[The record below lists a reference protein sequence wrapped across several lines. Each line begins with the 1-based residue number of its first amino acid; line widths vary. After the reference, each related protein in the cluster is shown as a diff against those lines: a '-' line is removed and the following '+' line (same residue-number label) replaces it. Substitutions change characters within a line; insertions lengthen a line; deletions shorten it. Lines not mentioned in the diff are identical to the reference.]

1 MSLLINIDVCV
12 CMCVYKIFLELIIQ
26 KYSFSKPKEFP
37 PSLKTLHITGTQS
50 CEEIEELAEPL
61 QLLHDKND

>member
-1 MSLLINIDVCV
+1 
-12 CMCVYKIFLELIIQ
+12 MCVYKIFLELIIQ
-26 KYSFSKPKEFP
+26 KYCFSEPTEFP

-50 CEEIEELAEPL
+50 CEEIGKLAEPL